1 MPLYQNEMKAP
12 IGPNAKCQIPNTKYQ
27 MCLWQPPKSIQ
38 YMQHGNIQHL
48 IDNWVESGC
57 SFTSTKELHGLAY

>member
-1 MPLYQNEMKAP
+1 MPLYQNEMKAR
-12 IGPNAKCQIPNTKYQ
+12 IGPNAKCCCVYDNPR
-27 MCLWQPPKSIQ
+27 KSIQ

>member
-1 MPLYQNEMKAP
+1 MPLYQNEMKAR
-12 IGPNAKCQIPNTKYQ
+12 IGPNAKCQ